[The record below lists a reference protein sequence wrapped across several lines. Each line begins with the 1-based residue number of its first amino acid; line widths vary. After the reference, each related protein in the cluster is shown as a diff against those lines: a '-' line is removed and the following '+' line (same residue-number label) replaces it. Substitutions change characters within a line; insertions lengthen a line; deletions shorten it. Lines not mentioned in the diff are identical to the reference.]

1 MDIYNN
7 KYGEYCI
14 LKGTDLMVDLLHDQ
28 FTRVPERLSGLVDLA
43 YNLWWTWNPEA
54 RMLFKQL
61 NRQAWERSGHN
72 PIRMLRNIPVE
83 FLNRAAE
90 DPVYLRRYDIV
101 MHRFG
106 NYMSTGGT
114 WFSEEYSDRPSL
126 PIAYFSAEYGLH
138 HSLPI
143 YAGGLGFLAGDHL
156 KESSDLGLPMVAV
169 GFLYSQG
176 YLRQQIDHD
185 GRQNDITERFDRD
198 AAPVTQVLDSAG
210 EDLVVRVPHIDPP
223 IYVAVRKVQVGRI
236 PLYLLDTDI
245 PCNDPKN
252 RGISS
257 RLYAGDPEQRLR
269 QEIVLG
275 IGGRKVLHALGIEYA
290 AVHLNEGHPAFALLE
305 RVRERAERGM
315 DFDTALAEVQA
326 TSVFTTHT
334 PVPAGHDIF
343 PVDLI
348 DRYFRTYYPA
358 LGIDRTEFLQLGVHP
373 QSPGAGFNMT
383 AFALRASAHH
393 NGVSRTNGTVTREMW
408 RCLWPGTPE
417 ATVPIDHVTNGVHVP
432 TWLNPR
438 MKGLYDRHIGPT
450 SPDWLSE
457 HDDPAVWELID
468 EIPDAELWHLHTRLK
483 AKLIDRVRERERT
496 KWAAHRGGA
505 PNPAAE
511 GAFLNPSVL
520 TIGFA
525 RRFSTY
531 KRAYLIF
538 EDLERLKNILNNPWY
553 PVQIIFAGKA
563 HPADNEGKEVLRQI
577 YRYTQDPSFGGR
589 IAFVE
594 DYNEQVAR
602 YLVHGVD
609 VWLNNPLPPM
619 EASGTSGMKA
629 SLNGVLNLSILD
641 GWWTEGYNGR
651 NGWAFGSEAAA
662 CEGRDAADAAAVYDI
677 LENEVVPLYY
687 NRSADDIP
695 HGWVAM
701 MKESIKSNGPRFSA
715 RRMVKEYVARYY
727 PSLLKGAGAAFAR
740 APSGAAKPRPPAWKA
755 QAHGKVGEGSR

>member
-1 MDIYNN
+1 MDNSI
-7 KYGEYCI
+7 
-14 LKGTDLMVDLLHDQ
+14 HDQ
-28 FTRVPERLSGLVDLA
+28 FAHIPERISGLVDLA
-43 YNLWWTWNPEA
+43 YNLWWSWNPEA
-54 RMLFKQL
+54 RILFKQL
-61 NRQAWERSGHN
+61 NHQAWKASVHN
-72 PIRMLRNIPVE
+72 PIRMLCEIPVE

-90 DPVYLRRYDIV
+90 DPTYCHRYDIV
-101 MHRFG
+101 MRRFRK
-106 NYMSTGGT
+106 YMSATGT
-114 WFSEEYSDRPSL
+114 WFSEEYAGRPPL
-126 PIAYFSAEYGLH
+126 AIAYFSAEYGLH

-156 KESSDLGLPMVAV
+156 KEASDLGLPMVAV

-176 YLRQQIDHD
+176 YLHQQINPD
-185 GRQNDITERFDRD
+185 GWQEDVTEPLDRD
-198 AAPVTQVLDSAG
+198 AAPVTRVLDSDG

-245 PCNDPKN
+245 PCNDPAN

-257 RLYAGDPEQRLR
+257 RLYAGDLEQRLR

-305 RVRERAERGM
+305 RIRERVERGM
-315 DFDTALAEVQA
+315 EFEEALEEVRA
-326 TSVFTTHT
+326 TSIFTTHT
-334 PVPAGHDIF
+334 PVPAGHDVF

-348 DRYFRTYYPA
+348 DRYFAPYYTA
-358 LGIDRTEFLQLGVHP
+358 LGIDRMRFLQLGVHP
-373 QSPGAGFNMT
+373 ESPASGFNMT

-393 NGVSRTNGTVTREMW
+393 NGVSRANKVVACDMW
-408 RCLWPGTPE
+408 KCLWPGPQ
-417 ATVPIDHVTNGVHVP
+417 ATVPIDYVTNGVHVP
-432 TWLNPR
+432 TWLNTR
-438 MKGLYDRHIGPT
+438 VKGLYDRYIGPA

-457 HDDPAVWELID
+457 HDDPVVWELID
-468 EIPDAELWHLHTRLK
+468 EIPDAELWQLHLWLK
-483 AKLIDRVRERERT
+483 AKLINRIRERERI
-496 KWAAHRGGA
+496 KWAAHRGA
-505 PNPAAE
+505 LNPAAE

-531 KRAYLIF
+531 KRAHLIF
-538 EDLERLKNILNNPWY
+538 EDPERLKRILNNPWY

-563 HPADNEGKEVLRQI
+563 HPSDNDGKRVLQQI
-577 YRYTQDPSFGGR
+577 YRYTQDPGFGGR
-589 IAFVE
+589 VAFIE
-594 DYNEQVAR
+594 DYNDQVAQ

-641 GWWTEGYNGR
+641 GWWIEGYNGR
-651 NGWAFGSEAAA
+651 NGWAFGSETAASGA
-662 CEGRDAADAAAVYDI
+662 RNAVDAAAIYNL
-677 LENEVVPLYY
+677 LEKEVVPLYY
-687 NRSADDIP
+687 DRSIDDVP
-695 HGWVAM
+695 HGWVKV
-701 MKESIKSNGPRFSA
+701 MKESIKSNGPRFSS

-727 PSLLKGAGAAFAR
+727 PSLLKGAGPGYAR
-740 APSGAAKPRPPAWKA
+740 RPAAAKPRAPAWKPQA
-755 QAHGKVGEGSR
+755 QETSREWSE